1 MSVWDPLNSSQ
12 AAHSVAEQIAT
23 EGSAHAWLLA
33 GPIGSGK
40 KTVAFAMAAAL
51 NCPVERW
58 VGCGQCSSCLR
69 ILRNRHPD
77 IHYIVPEGPL
87 IPVDVIR
94 EQVIPEAARSPFEGY
109 FKVFIIEEADRMN
122 QPAQNSLLKTL
133 EEPQADTVFVLT
145 SDRPDEVLETLR
157 SRSRVVRLD
166 PVDEQTIVQVLEQEG
181 APHEEAL
188 LAARAAEGNLR
199 RAREL
204 AFNDDARARRQTWLD
219 VPRRLVSPMDALD
232 TAAEIVA
239 IARGAAKAL
248 ETQQRAEV
256 IELAEALGEGRG
268 TAGAR
273 NALVRRHRRELRR
286 AEELVLA
293 EALSTLA
300 GFYRDVLAV
309 RRGGEEGIAN
319 LDALVELRRWAYSMV
334 EDASLVRAIERCV
347 EARAALLKNANV
359 ALTVEAAL
367 VELVRLAPV
376 ESRAAAH

>member
-1 MSVWDPLNSSQ
+1 MTVWDPLQSSQ
-12 AAHSVAEQIAT
+12 AAHSIAEQIAT

-51 NCPVERW
+51 NCPAERW

-77 IHYIVPEGPL
+77 VHHIVPEGPL

-109 FKVFIIEEADRMN
+109 FKIFIIEEADRMN

-133 EEPQADTVFVLT
+133 EEPQADTVFILI

-157 SRSRVVRLD
+157 SRCRVVRLD
-166 PVDEQTIVQVLEQEG
+166 PVDERTIVQVLEQEG
-181 APHEEAL
+181 ASNDEAL
-188 LAARAAEGNLR
+188 LSARAGEGNLR

-204 AFNDDARARRQTWLD
+204 AFNDDAKERRRAWLD
-219 VPRRLVSPMDALD
+219 VPRRLISPMDALD
-232 TAAEIVA
+232 AAAEIVA
-239 IARGAAKAL
+239 MAREAAKSL
-248 ETQQRAEV
+248 ESQQKAEV

-293 EALSTLA
+293 EALTTL
-300 GFYRDVLAV
+300 GSFYRDVLAV
-309 RRGGEEGIAN
+309 RRGGAEGIAN
-319 LDALVELRRWAYSMV
+319 LDALAELRRWADGSV
-334 EDASLVRAIERCV
+334 DDAALIRAVERCV

-376 ESRAAAH
+376 EARAAAH

>member
-1 MSVWDPLNSSQ
+1 MTVWDPLKSSQ
-12 AAHSVAEQIAT
+12 AARSIAEQIAT

-58 VGCGQCSSCLR
+58 TGCGECSSCSR

-77 IHYIVPEGPL
+77 IHHIVPEGPL
-87 IPVDVIR
+87 IPVDLIR

-133 EEPQADTVFVLT
+133 EEPQADTVFILI

-157 SRSRVVRLD
+157 SRCRVVRLD

-181 APHEEAL
+181 AANSDAL
-188 LAARAAEGNLR
+188 LAARAGEGNLR

-204 AFNDDARARRQTWLD
+204 AFEEDARSRREMWIEI
-219 VPRRLVSPMDALD
+219 PRRLTSPMDALD
-232 TAAEIVA
+232 AAAEIVET
-239 IARGAAKAL
+239 AREAAKGL
-248 ETQQRAEV
+248 ESQQRAEI

-273 NALVRRHRRELRR
+273 NALARRHRRELRR

-293 EALSTLA
+293 EALTTL
-300 GFYRDVLAV
+300 GSFYRDVLAV
-309 RRGGEEGIAN
+309 RRGSPEGIAN
-319 LDALVELRRWAYSMV
+319 LDALAELRRWSDGGV
-334 EDASLVRAIERCV
+334 DDAALVRAVERCV

-359 ALTVEAAL
+359 ALTVESAL
-367 VELVRLAPV
+367 VELARLVPV
-376 ESRAAAH
+376 EARATAH